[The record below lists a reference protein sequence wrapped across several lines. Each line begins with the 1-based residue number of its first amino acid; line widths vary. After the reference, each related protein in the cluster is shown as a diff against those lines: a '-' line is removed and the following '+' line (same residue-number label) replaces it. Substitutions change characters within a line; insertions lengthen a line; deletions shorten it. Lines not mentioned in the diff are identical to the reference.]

1 MTSVNQ
7 LARLALRQRGFS
19 LIELMLTLV
28 IAATLMGV
36 AVPAFR
42 GLVNSN
48 RVITQS
54 NDIVAALN
62 LARSEAIT
70 RNTNITFC
78 GADTATST
86 TCSTTTPWVAWVV
99 LNGTTVVRGSDINSY
114 SSTLKVTS
122 ANLTNNSVTF
132 SSDGLARTNSA
143 LMPAN
148 AYVQVCTT
156 FTKLDKNIYQVAPG
170 VGSRIVTTTSKGT
183 CP

>member
-1 MTSVNQ
+1 MTSVNH
-7 LARLALRQRGFS
+7 LARLAKRQRGFS

-42 GLVNSN
+42 GVVNSN
-48 RVITQS
+48 RVIAQS

-70 RNTNITFC
+70 RNTNIKLC
-78 GADTATST
+78 GAATATST
-86 TCSTTTPWVAWVV
+86 TCSTTSPWVAWVV
-99 LNGTTVVRGSDINSY
+99 LNGSTLVRGGDINSY

-122 ANLTNNSVTF
+122 SGLTNASVTY
-132 SSDGLARTNSA
+132 SSDGLARTNGVLLGTSQ
-143 LMPAN
+143 
-148 AYVQVCTT
+148 YIQVCTT
-156 FTKLDKNIYQVAPG
+156 FTKLDKNVYRVAPG
-170 VGSRIVTTTSKGT
+170 VGSRIVTTTSKGS